1 MRVTIGYVRN
11 NEPNAPLELW
21 SDFYVEKLNKSLQ
34 KAIISDE
41 DCTVCAKLKLTNG
54 YNTGNSIDYQIL
66 IDIGWKCVFEF
77 YLCGEKGIIF
87 NKRFYTDS
95 ISLSLSNK
103 TIRAKLYS
111 NILGGN
117 NNE

>member
-1 MRVTIGYVRN
+1 MRVTIGYVRE
-11 NEPNAPLELW
+11 NEPNAQLELW
-21 SDFYVEKLNKSLQ
+21 SDFYVEKLNKSLH
-34 KAIISDE
+34 KAIIGGK
-41 DCTVCAKLKLTNG
+41 DCCINAKLSISETCDILNSVDYGALTDN
-54 YNTGNSIDYQIL
+54 
-66 IDIGWKCVFEF
+66 GWKCVFEF